1 MKEDFYIPIALLFI
15 ASVVSL
21 VRLLIYQHKLYTYLR
36 VHHTEKWKELITIL
50 GFGPGCGNS
59 WRWVKFLLGKDDL
72 GDPEVLRLMV
82 IVRNSYIYVVT
93 GFAATFIMFVIM
105 VACTVGLKFG

>member
-1 MKEDFYIPIALLFI
+1 MKADFYILVVPLLI

-21 VRLLIYQHKLYTYLR
+21 VRLVIYQHKLYTYLR
-36 VHHTEKWKELITIL
+36 VHHTEKWKELTTIL

-82 IVRNSYIYVVT
+82 IVRNSYIGAVT
-93 GFAATFIMFVIM
+93 GFLATFLMALII